1 MPAAGTRKP
10 MRERFRE
17 QVREEVKFVALNQL
31 AAGGAQAISINAIA
45 KQLGVSGPALYRYFS
60 SRDELLT
67 VLVIDAY
74 HDLREAM
81 ANALDTDAP
90 DAEARIRLLAAA
102 YRAWA
107 REEPHRYEL
116 LFKAPF
122 PGYDA
127 HAKPLAEAARSLM
140 GVVLGALHHLDSTAA
155 EKPTAY
161 ENEEVLD
168 ARRANTE
175 NHQLAVALWSRLH
188 GFVSLEIGGGFTA
201 MGLDAD
207 ALFET
212 EVQVLT
218 DRVCRAS

>member
-17 QVREEVKFVALNQL
+17 QVREEVKSAALDQL

-60 SRDELLT
+60 SRDELLN

-74 HDLREAM
+74 HDLRDAM
-81 ANALDTDAP
+81 ARALGADAP

-102 YRAWA
+102 YRGWA

-127 HAKPLAEAARSLM
+127 HAKPLADAARALM
-140 GVVLGALHHLDSTAA
+140 GVVLGVLHDPDTAG
-155 EKPTAY
+155 KPY
-161 ENEEVLD
+161 DNEEVLD

-218 DRVCRAS
+218 DRVRRAC

>member
-17 QVREEVKFVALNQL
+17 QVREEVKSAALDQL

-60 SRDELLT
+60 SRDELLN

-74 HDLREAM
+74 HDLRDAM
-81 ANALDTDAP
+81 ARALDADAP

-102 YRAWA
+102 YRGWA

-127 HAKPLAEAARSLM
+127 HAKPLADAARALM
-140 GVVLGALHHLDSTAA
+140 GVVLGVLHDPDTAG
-155 EKPTAY
+155 KPY
-161 ENEEVLD
+161 DNEEVLD

-218 DRVCRAS
+218 DRVRRAC

>member
-17 QVREEVKFVALNQL
+17 QVREEVKSAALDQL

-60 SRDELLT
+60 SRDELLN

-81 ANALDTDAP
+81 AKALGADAP

-107 REEPHRYEL
+107 RAEPHRYEL

-140 GVVLGALHHLDSTAA
+140 GVVLGVLHGTAG
-155 EKPTAY
+155 KPYRT
-161 ENEEVLD
+161 EEVLD

-218 DRVCRAS
+218 DRVRRAG

>member
-17 QVREEVKFVALNQL
+17 QVREEVKLVALGQL
-31 AAGGAQAISINAIA
+31 ATGGPQAISINAIA

-60 SRDELLT
+60 SRDELLN

-81 ANALDTDAP
+81 AKALDADAP

-107 REEPHRYEL
+107 RKEPHRYEL

-127 HAKPLAEAARSLM
+127 HAQPLVEAARSLM
-140 GVVLGALHHLDSTAA
+140 GVVLGVLHHAETA

-161 ENEEVLD
+161 ENAEVLD

-201 MGLDAD
+201 MGLDTD

-218 DRVCRAS
+218 DRVRRAA

>member
-17 QVREEVKFVALNQL
+17 QVREEVKSAALDQL

-74 HDLREAM
+74 NDLREAM
-81 ANALDTDAP
+81 ADALDTEAP

-140 GVVLGALHHLDSTAA
+140 GVVLGVLHHPDSAA
-155 EKPTAY
+155 EKPAAY
-161 ENEEVLD
+161 QNEEVLE
-168 ARRANTE
+168 ARSANTE

-207 ALFET
+207 TLFET

-218 DRVCRAS
+218 DRVRRAS

>member
-60 SRDELLT
+60 SRDELLN

-74 HDLREAM
+74 NDLRQAM
-81 ANALDTDAP
+81 ENALDADAH
-90 DAEARIRLLAAA
+90 DSEAQIRLLAAA

-140 GVVLGALHHLDSTAA
+140 GVVLGVLHHPETA

-161 ENEEVLD
+161 QNEEVLD

-207 ALFET
+207 ALFAT

-218 DRVCRAS
+218 DRVRRTS

>member
-17 QVREEVKFVALNQL
+17 QVREEVKSAALDQL

-60 SRDELLT
+60 SRDELLN

-74 HDLREAM
+74 HDLRDAM
-81 ANALDTDAP
+81 ARALGADAP

-102 YRAWA
+102 YRGWA

-127 HAKPLAEAARSLM
+127 HAKPLADAARALM
-140 GVVLGALHHLDSTAA
+140 GVVLGVLHDPETAGKPYDN
-155 EKPTAY
+155 EK
-161 ENEEVLD
+161 VLD

-218 DRVCRAS
+218 DRVRRAG

>member
-17 QVREEVKFVALNQL
+17 QVREEVKSAALDQL

-60 SRDELLT
+60 SRDELLN

-74 HDLREAM
+74 HDLRDAM
-81 ANALDTDAP
+81 ARALGADAP

-102 YRAWA
+102 YRGWA

-127 HAKPLAEAARSLM
+127 HAKPLADAARALM
-140 GVVLGALHHLDSTAA
+140 GVVLGVLHDPETAGKPYDN
-155 EKPTAY
+155 EK
-161 ENEEVLD
+161 VLD

-218 DRVCRAS
+218 DRVRRAC

>member
-17 QVREEVKFVALNQL
+17 QVREEVKSAALDQL

-60 SRDELLT
+60 SRDELLN

-74 HDLREAM
+74 NDLREAM
-81 ANALDTDAP
+81 AQALGTDAP

-102 YRAWA
+102 YRGWA

-127 HAKPLAEAARSLM
+127 HAKPLADAARGLM
-140 GVVLGALHHLDSTAA
+140 GVVLGVLHDPDTGG
-155 EKPTAY
+155 KPY
-161 ENEEVLD
+161 DNEEVLD

-218 DRVCRAS
+218 DRVRRAG

>member
-17 QVREEVKFVALNQL
+17 QVREEVKSAALDQL

-60 SRDELLT
+60 SRDELLN

-74 HDLREAM
+74 HDLRDAM
-81 ANALDTDAP
+81 ARALGADAP

-102 YRAWA
+102 YRGWA

-127 HAKPLAEAARSLM
+127 HAKPLADAARALM
-140 GVVLGALHHLDSTAA
+140 GVVLGVLHDPDTAG
-155 EKPTAY
+155 KPY
-161 ENEEVLD
+161 DNEEVLD

-218 DRVCRAS
+218 DRVRRAG

>member
-1 MPAAGTRKP
+1 MPSAGTRKP

-17 QVREEVKFVALNQL
+17 QVREEVKLVALDQL
-31 AAGGAQAISINAIA
+31 ATGGPQAISVNAIA

-60 SRDELLT
+60 SRDDLLN

-74 HDLREAM
+74 HDLRAAM
-81 ANALDTDAP
+81 ANALDADAP

-107 REEPHRYEL
+107 RKEPHRYEL
-116 LFKAPF
+116 LFKAPV

-127 HAKPLAEAARSLM
+127 HAQPLAEAARSLM
-140 GVVLGALHHLDSTAA
+140 GVVLGVLHHAETT

-161 ENEEVLD
+161 ENEEVLG

-175 NHQLAVALWSRLH
+175 NHQLAVSLWSRLH

-201 MGLDAD
+201 MGLDTD

-218 DRVCRAS
+218 DRVRRAA

>member
-17 QVREEVKFVALNQL
+17 QVREEVKSAALDQL

-60 SRDELLT
+60 SRDELLN

-74 HDLREAM
+74 HDLRDAM
-81 ANALDTDAP
+81 ARALGADAP

-102 YRAWA
+102 YRGWA

-127 HAKPLAEAARSLM
+127 HAKPLADAARALM
-140 GVVLGALHHLDSTAA
+140 GVVLGVLHDPDTAGKPYDN
-155 EKPTAY
+155 EK
-161 ENEEVLD
+161 VLD

-218 DRVCRAS
+218 DRVRRAG

>member
-17 QVREEVKFVALNQL
+17 QVREEVKSAALDQL

-60 SRDELLT
+60 SRDELLN

-74 HDLREAM
+74 HDLRDAM
-81 ANALDTDAP
+81 ARALGADAP

-102 YRAWA
+102 YRGWA

-127 HAKPLAEAARSLM
+127 HAKPLADAARALM
-140 GVVLGALHHLDSTAA
+140 GVVLGVLHDPETAG
-155 EKPTAY
+155 KPY
-161 ENEEVLD
+161 DNEEVLD

-218 DRVCRAS
+218 DRVRRAG

>member
-17 QVREEVKFVALNQL
+17 QVREEVKSAALDQL
-31 AAGGAQAISINAIA
+31 TAGGAQAISINAIA

-60 SRDELLT
+60 SRDELLN

-74 HDLREAM
+74 NDLREAM
-81 ANALDTDAP
+81 AHALDTDAP
-90 DAEARIRLLAAA
+90 DTEARIRLLAAA
-102 YRAWA
+102 YRGWA
-107 REEPHRYEL
+107 RKEPHRYEL

-127 HAKPLAEAARSLM
+127 HAKPLADAARALM
-140 GVVLGALHHLDSTAA
+140 GVVLGVLHHLDSAA
-155 EKPTAY
+155 EARPTAY
-161 ENEEVLD
+161 ENEEVLL

-218 DRVCRAS
+218 DRARRAS

>member
-17 QVREEVKFVALNQL
+17 QVREEVKSAALDQL

-60 SRDELLT
+60 SRDELLN

-74 HDLREAM
+74 HDLRDAM
-81 ANALDTDAP
+81 AQALGAGAP

-102 YRAWA
+102 YRGWA

-127 HAKPLAEAARSLM
+127 HAKPLADAARALM
-140 GVVLGALHHLDSTAA
+140 GVVLGVLHDPDTAG
-155 EKPTAY
+155 KPY
-161 ENEEVLD
+161 NNEEVLD

-218 DRVCRAS
+218 DRVRRAG

>member
-1 MPAAGTRKP
+1 M
-10 MRERFRE
+10 
-17 QVREEVKFVALNQL
+17 
-31 AAGGAQAISINAIA
+31 
-45 KQLGVSGPALYRYFS
+45 SGPALYRYFS
-60 SRDELLT
+60 SRDELLN

-81 ANALDTDAP
+81 AQALGTDAP

-102 YRAWA
+102 Y
-107 REEPHRYEL
+107 RYEL

-127 HAKPLAEAARSLM
+127 HAKPLADAARGLM
-140 GVVLGALHHLDSTAA
+140 GVVLGVLHDPDTGG
-155 EKPTAY
+155 KPY
-161 ENEEVLD
+161 DNEEVLD

-218 DRVCRAS
+218 DRVRRAG

>member
-17 QVREEVKFVALNQL
+17 QVREEVKSAALDQL

-60 SRDELLT
+60 SRDELLN

-74 HDLREAM
+74 HDLRDAM
-81 ANALDTDAP
+81 EHALDTDAP

-102 YRAWA
+102 YRGWA

-127 HAKPLAEAARSLM
+127 HAKPLADAARALM
-140 GVVLGALHHLDSTAA
+140 GVVLGVLHEPDTAG
-155 EKPTAY
+155 KPY
-161 ENEEVLD
+161 DNEEVLD

-218 DRVCRAS
+218 DRVRRAG

>member
-17 QVREEVKFVALNQL
+17 QVREEVKSAALDQL

-60 SRDELLT
+60 SRDELLN

-74 HDLREAM
+74 HDLRDAM
-81 ANALDTDAP
+81 ARALDADAP

-102 YRAWA
+102 YRGWA

-127 HAKPLAEAARSLM
+127 HAKPLADAARALM
-140 GVVLGALHHLDSTAA
+140 GVVLGVLHDPETAG
-155 EKPTAY
+155 KPY
-161 ENEEVLD
+161 DNEEVLD

-218 DRVCRAS
+218 DRVRRAG

>member
-1 MPAAGTRKP
+1 MPAAGARKP

-17 QVREEVKFVALNQL
+17 QVREEVKAAALAQL
-31 AAGGAQAISINAIA
+31 AEGGAQAISINAIA
-45 KQLGVSGPALYRYFS
+45 KHLGVSGPALYRYFA

-74 HDLREAM
+74 GDLHAAM
-81 ANALDTDAP
+81 ARVLEP
-90 DAEARIRLLAAA
+90 GLDAEAQIRLLAAA

-107 REEPHRYEL
+107 RAEPHRYEL
-116 LFKAPF
+116 LFKPPI

-127 HAKPLAEAARSLM
+127 HAQPLAEAARALM
-140 GVVLGALHHLDSTAA
+140 GLVMGVLHQRDSPAA
-155 EKPTAY
+155 Y
-161 ENEEVLD
+161 GNDEVLA
-168 ARRANTE
+168 ARSAGTDQF
-175 NHQLAVALWSRLH
+175 QLAVAVWSRLH

-201 MGLDAD
+201 MHLDAD

-218 DRVCRAS
+218 GRIS

>member
-17 QVREEVKFVALNQL
+17 QVREEVKSAALDQL

-60 SRDELLT
+60 SRDELLN

-74 HDLREAM
+74 HDLRDAM
-81 ANALDTDAP
+81 ARALGAGAP
-90 DAEARIRLLAAA
+90 DTEARIRQLAAA
-102 YRAWA
+102 YRSWA

-127 HAKPLAEAARSLM
+127 HAKPLADAARALM
-140 GVVLGALHHLDSTAA
+140 GVVLGVLHDPDTAG
-155 EKPTAY
+155 KPY
-161 ENEEVLD
+161 DNEEVLD

-218 DRVCRAS
+218 DRVRRAC